1 MLAWNVQETKGDRLR
16 KVDGGMEWDL
26 KEFAWESAELEQ
38 KEDSDLSAM
47 VEFSSITTL
56 EKQEKTVGSLGDLKL
71 TMVDST
77 EDPISLS
84 NSNEAARNSA
94 LASSPSSG
102 SSSKK
107 ASNGTQKVSCLV
119 DGCKADLSNC
129 RDYHKR
135 HRVCER
141 HSKTPIVVVKGEEKR
156 FCQQCSRFVYIYIY
170 TFYLLLLR
178 LSMDA
183 MIEHV

>member
-1 MLAWNVQETKGDRLR
+1 MLGWNVQETKGDRLR

-26 KEFAWESAELEQ
+26 REFAWESAELEQ

-56 EKQEKTVGSLGDLKL
+56 EKQKKTVGSSGDLKL

-77 EDPISLS
+77 QDQIPLI
-84 NSNEAARNSA
+84 NSNESARNSVSE
-94 LASSPSSG
+94 SSPTSG

-107 ASNGTQKVSCLV
+107 PSNGTQKVSCLV
-119 DGCKADLSNC
+119 DGCRADLSNS
-129 RDYHKR
+129 REYHKR

-170 TFYLLLLR
+170 IFCNML
-178 LSMDA
+178 
-183 MIEHV
+183 